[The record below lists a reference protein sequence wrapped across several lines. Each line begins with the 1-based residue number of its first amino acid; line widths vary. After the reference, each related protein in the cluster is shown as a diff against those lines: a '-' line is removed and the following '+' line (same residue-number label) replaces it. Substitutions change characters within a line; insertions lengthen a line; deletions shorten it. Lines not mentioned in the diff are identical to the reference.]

1 MSGSPGQERVQKQR
15 KTEPRAREMPEDIRV
30 AIIAGSK
37 SDQQVVDDAV
47 KVLTE
52 LGVSHEVQFLSAHRN
67 PEGLRA
73 YLSGSSAEVFIAVA
87 GLAAHLPGVIASMT
101 VKPVVGV
108 PVNAKLNGLDS
119 LLSIV
124 QMPPGVP
131 VACVGIDNARNAG
144 ILAAEMIA
152 LGDSKVKERIEK
164 MREAWR

>member
-1 MSGSPGQERVQKQR
+1 MSERV
-15 KTEPRAREMPEDIRV
+15 RV

-67 PEGLRA
+67 PDGLHR
-73 YLSGSSAEVFIAVA
+73 YLASAEADVFIAVA
-87 GLAAHLPGVIASMT
+87 GLAAHLPGVIASTT
-101 VKPVVGV
+101 VKPVIGV

-144 ILAAEMIA
+144 ILAAEIVA
-152 LGDSKVKERIEK
+152 LGDRQVKERIEA